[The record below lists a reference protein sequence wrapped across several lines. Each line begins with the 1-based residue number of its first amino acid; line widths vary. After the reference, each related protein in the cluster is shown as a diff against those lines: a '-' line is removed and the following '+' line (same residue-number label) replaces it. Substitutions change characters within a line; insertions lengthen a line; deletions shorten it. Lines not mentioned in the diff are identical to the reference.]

1 MQSPIVKQWDLQ
13 GVMQVKKRKYNL
25 QQKDRSMPSIK
36 TDRSSQLHTS
46 NEGQRGLMIALTHC

>member
-46 NEGQRGLMIALTHC
+46 NEG

>member
-13 GVMQVKKRKYNL
+13 EVMQVKKRKYNL

-36 TDRSSQLHTS
+36 MDKSSQLHS

>member
-13 GVMQVKKRKYNL
+13 GVMQVKNRKYNL
-25 QQKDRSMPSIK
+25 QQKDRSVPSVK

-46 NEGQRGLMIALTHC
+46 NEGQRGLMIALTRC

>member
-25 QQKDRSMPSIK
+25 QQKDRSVPSVK
-36 TDRSSQLHTS
+36 TDRYSQLHTS
-46 NEGQRGLMIALTHC
+46 NEGRRGLMIALTCC